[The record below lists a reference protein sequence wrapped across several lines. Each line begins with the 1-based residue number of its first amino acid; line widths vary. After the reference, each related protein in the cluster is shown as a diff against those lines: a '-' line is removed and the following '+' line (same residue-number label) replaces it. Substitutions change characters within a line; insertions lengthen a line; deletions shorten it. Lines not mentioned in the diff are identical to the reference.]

1 MKANVE
7 RAVAE
12 IREGLPGLDVV
23 VKEDGDGGAFVIVN
37 GVRIGECYAPT
48 SSWIG
53 FQITFPYPDADVYPH
68 FIDTAVKYVGNGEAP
83 NAHPDGNL
91 PTALSRGAMM
101 PGFDRPAIQI
111 SRRSNRRDPE
121 TDSALL
127 KLIRIVEFLRSR

>member
-1 MKANVE
+1 VKATVE

-12 IREGLPGLDVV
+12 IRDGLPGLDVV
-23 VKEDGDGGAFVIVN
+23 VKEDGEGGAFVMVN
-37 GVRIGECYAPT
+37 GVRIGDGFAPT

-53 FQITFPYPDADVYPH
+53 FHITFPYPDADVYPH
-68 FIDTAVKYVGNGEAP
+68 FIDAAVKYVGNGEAP
-83 NAHPDGNL
+83 NAHQDGNL
-91 PTALSRGAMM
+91 PTALSRGATM

>member
-1 MKANVE
+1 MKADVE

-12 IREGLPGLDVV
+12 IREGLPGLDVA
-23 VKEDGDGGAFVIVN
+23 VKEDGEGGAFVIVN
-37 GVRIGECYAPT
+37 GVRIGDCFAPT
-48 SSWIG
+48 SPWIG
-53 FQITFPYPDADVYPH
+53 FQITFPYPEADVYPH
-68 FIDTAVKYVGNGEAP
+68 FIDAGVKYVGNGEAP

-91 PTALSRGAMM
+91 PTALSRGATM

-111 SRRSNRRDPE
+111 SRRSNRRDAE